1 MSGDIRM
8 RKFSRRSFLGALGA
22 TAALPIL
29 AACQPQIV
37 EKVVERPVV
46 VNETV
51 SVETA
56 VDVEKVI
63 EKPVEVEKEVTR
75 VVQEVVEV
83 EKEKIVVL
91 EVEKIVEVEVEKEK
105 PSKYV
110 IAGQKATPVPA
121 PVTIEVIHWGG
132 ETSQSYKNFEEFA
145 RRFEEEHPNVT
156 VKNTPVG
163 SQAIWEQV
171 AMIRF
176 KEGDAPEVMHS
187 GGKGIDVGYVGEYWE
202 AGYYWDLTDAM
213 NEPSYDTPGK
223 TWRETIHPNA
233 LPYITYTNRFM
244 AFPRELTLLIIRY
257 NKTMFEEFDLQP
269 PKNWDELTNVSE
281 TFLQNDIAP
290 FTHAGIW
297 YPEWLIDY
305 PAQRLFGTE
314 GALDAMLGDITF
326 KDAGWVEVAELV
338 QDLIDKEY
346 LIKGFMGMQVEAQ
359 QVMYQNKAAMMLEGS
374 WSVGPND
381 NPDGWDEGVMYYPMV
396 PNGKGEPT
404 MLFGTCN
411 TMNVSRKSKNPELGV
426 EWARL
431 FTSRWAQDI
440 NVQTLGRTTATLGVP
455 PPEYGPAAEIVN
467 LFLNSK
473 EVYQTYFNMWGASP
487 EGQPIFRKQVD
498 RFLGGELNPEQF
510 VDALDTEL
518 GLKGGLYEKKGKP
531 KRARPWEL

>member
-37 EKVVERPVV
+37 EKVVEIPVV
-46 VNETV
+46 VKETV
-51 SVETA
+51 IVEQA
-56 VDVEKVI
+56 VEVEKVI

-91 EVEKIVEVEVEKEK
+91 EVEKEK

-156 VKNTPVG
+156 VENTPVG

-281 TFLQNDIAP
+281 TFPSERHRSIYSRR
-290 FTHAGIW
+290 H
-297 YPEWLIDY
+297 
-305 PAQRLFGTE
+305 
-314 GALDAMLGDITF
+314 
-326 KDAGWVEVAELV
+326 LV
-338 QDLIDKEY
+338 
-346 LIKGFMGMQVEAQ
+346 
-359 QVMYQNKAAMMLEGS
+359 S
-374 WSVGPND
+374 
-381 NPDGWDEGVMYYPMV
+381 GV
-396 PNGKGEPT
+396 
-404 MLFGTCN
+404 
-411 TMNVSRKSKNPELGV
+411 
-426 EWARL
+426 
-431 FTSRWAQDI
+431 
-440 NVQTLGRTTATLGVP
+440 
-455 PPEYGPAAEIVN
+455 
-467 LFLNSK
+467 
-473 EVYQTYFNMWGASP
+473 
-487 EGQPIFRKQVD
+487 VD
-498 RFLGGELNPEQF
+498 
-510 VDALDTEL
+510 
-518 GLKGGLYEKKGKP
+518 
-531 KRARPWEL
+531 